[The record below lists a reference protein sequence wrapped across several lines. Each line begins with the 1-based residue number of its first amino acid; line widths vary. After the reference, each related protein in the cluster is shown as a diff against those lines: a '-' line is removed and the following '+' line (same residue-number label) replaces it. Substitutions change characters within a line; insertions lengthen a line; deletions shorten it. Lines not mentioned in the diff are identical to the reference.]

1 MSNCIVTGYRLQP
14 RAPLNLSAYAAVILS
29 GEQNIRYS
37 LYINFLYILCLACI
51 YYKINLRYPPFTL

>member
-37 LYINFLYILCLACI
+37 LYIIFYI
-51 YYKINLRYPPFTL
+51 YYVLVVFIIRLI